1 MRGRRNR
8 IRVSDKVGED
18 EAAQIIRGVAKCVK
32 LRWQKSKFGFEGQFK
47 DVVKFEKKKTRL
59 SESVVAV

>member
-1 MRGRRNR
+1 
-8 IRVSDKVGED
+8 VGED